1 MNFNDF
7 LKDGSIKPFKAV
19 KSQMYDLILSAENDI
34 QASIELIKREFYGVS
49 RDTAYEAMLKSGM
62 ALMFYHGYRPEVGS
76 HHITT
81 VRFIEQVLNSKYD
94 GIVASFDRFRR
105 TRHQRLYQGKEAAS
119 KSQAQKAIKTAK
131 QLLEI
136 VKNLIN
142 R

>member
-7 LKDGSIKPFKAV
+7 LKDGSIKQFKAV
-19 KSQMYDLILSAENDI
+19 KSQIYDLVSSAENDI

-76 HHITT
+76 HHITI

-94 GIVASFDRFRR
+94 EIVASFDRFRR